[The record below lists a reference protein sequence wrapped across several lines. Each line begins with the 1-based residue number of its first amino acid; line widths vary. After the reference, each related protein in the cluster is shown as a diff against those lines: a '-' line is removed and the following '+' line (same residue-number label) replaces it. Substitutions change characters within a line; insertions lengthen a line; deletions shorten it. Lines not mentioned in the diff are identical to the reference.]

1 MNARPDHPVGLAAP
15 GRTRAASER
24 CGTHCLRGL
33 LVLASLLVL
42 QPALA
47 QDDPHVFR
55 GARLLPI
62 AGPPI
67 DDGVLVVQGG
77 RILELGGP
85 DTRAPRRA
93 VEHDVT
99 GKVLMPGLVD
109 THSHVGAV
117 SGGDRSSPLHPDVRN
132 LDSIDVASDSIWRA
146 RAGGITTINIMSG
159 SGHLMSGQT
168 AYVKLRDGARTIEDW
183 LYCDDPLTG
192 ICGGLKMANGTNS
205 IGSPPFPGTRSR
217 SAALV
222 RSLYHDAAAYR
233 EKMAE
238 AETAEEG
245 DDDAGAEPTKRDLG
259 MEALV
264 EVLDGRRI
272 VQHHTHRHNDI
283 ATVLRL
289 REEFGFRVVVQHG
302 TESWKVAEELAAAG
316 VPVSIT
322 WIDAPGGK
330 EETIGWNMEMGAIL
344 ERAGVDVSFNTD
356 DSVTDS
362 RLLLRSAAIAV
373 RYGMS
378 REKAL
383 EGLTLA
389 PARMLGLEHR
399 IGSLEAGKDADF
411 VILSGDPLSAWTKV
425 EQTWVEGAMIFDR
438 ADPDHRRYAVGG
450 YEVYRT
456 TAEEDHMIRQLLEGE
471 TR

>member
-1 MNARPDHPVGLAAP
+1 M
-15 GRTRAASER
+15 RTRPRLSTVALS
-24 CGTHCLRGL
+24 
-33 LVLASLLVL
+33 LALAL
-42 QPALA
+42 PALPAAA
-47 QDDPHVFR
+47 QDDTHVFR

-62 AGPPI
+62 TGEPI

-77 RILELGGP
+77 RITEVGGP
-85 DTRAPRRA
+85 DTRTPRGA
-93 VEHDVT
+93 VEHDVS

-109 THSHVGAV
+109 THSHIGSV
-117 SGGDRSSPLHPDVRN
+117 SGGDRSAPLHPDVRN

-146 RAGGITTINIMSG
+146 RSGGITTLNIMSG

-192 ICGGLKMANGTNS
+192 ICGGMKMANGTNS
-205 IGSPPFPGTRSR
+205 IGSPPFPGTRAK

-222 RSLYHDAAAYR
+222 RNLYHQAVQYRDKMAAA
-233 EKMAE
+233 ES
-238 AETAEEG
+238 EE
-245 DDDAGAEPTKRDLG
+245 DDEGGGEPAKRDLR

-289 REEFGFRVVVQHG
+289 KEEFGFRVVVQHG

-330 EETIGWNMEMGAIL
+330 EETIDWNMEMGAIL

-356 DSVTDS
+356 DFVTDS
-362 RLLLRSAAIAV
+362 RLLFRAAAIAV

-378 REKAL
+378 REKAI

-389 PARMLGLEHR
+389 PARALGLEDR

-411 VILSGDPLSAWTKV
+411 LILSGDPLSTYTKV
-425 EQTWVEGAMIFDR
+425 EQTWVEGTMIYDR
-438 ADPDHRRYAVGG
+438 ANPDHRKYAVGG
-450 YEVYRT
+450 YKVYNT
-456 TAEEDHMIRQLLEGE
+456 TAHEDHMIRQLLEGE

>member
-1 MNARPDHPVGLAAP
+1 MRKRLSSFPFAVALPALLAALP
-15 GRTRAASER
+15 AA
-24 CGTHCLRGL
+24 
-33 LVLASLLVL
+33 
-42 QPALA
+42 A

-55 GARLLPI
+55 GARVLPI

-77 RILELGGP
+77 RIVDVGGP
-85 DTRAPRRA
+85 GTSTPRGA
-93 VEHDVT
+93 VEHDVA

-109 THSHVGAV
+109 THSHIGSV
-117 SGGDRSSPLHPDVRN
+117 SGGDRSAPIHPDVRN
-132 LDSIDVASDSIWRA
+132 LDSIDVRSDSIWRA
-146 RAGGITTINIMSG
+146 RSGGITTVNVMSG

-183 LYCDDPLTG
+183 LYCDDPLNG
-192 ICGGLKMANGTNS
+192 ICGGMKMANGTNS
-205 IGSPPFPGTRSR
+205 IGSPPFPGTRSK
-217 SAALV
+217 SAALI
-222 RSLYHDAAAYR
+222 RNLYHEAVEYR

-238 AETAEEG
+238 AGESEEG
-245 DDDAGAEPTKRDLG
+245 ADEGGDAPAKRDLR

-272 VQHHTHRHNDI
+272 VQYHTHRHNDI

-289 REEFGFRVVVQHG
+289 KEEFGFRVVVQHG

-316 VPVSIT
+316 VPVSLT

-330 EETIGWNMEMGAIL
+330 EETLDWNMETGAIL

-362 RLLLRSAAIAV
+362 RLLMRGAAIAV

-378 REKAL
+378 REKAI
-383 EGLTLA
+383 EGLTIA
-389 PARMLGLEHR
+389 PARALGLEDR
-399 IGSLEAGKDADF
+399 VGSLEAGKDADF
-411 VILSGDPLSAWTKV
+411 VILSGDPLSAYTKV
-425 EQTWVEGAMIFDR
+425 EQTWVEGTMIYDR
-438 ADPDHRRYAVGG
+438 ANPDHRRYAVGG
-450 YEVYRT
+450 YKVYRT
-456 TAEEDHMIRQLLEGE
+456 TAHEDHEIRQLLEGE

>member
-1 MNARPDHPVGLAAP
+1 MRKRPASFLLAVAPAALLAAMP
-15 GRTRAASER
+15 AA
-24 CGTHCLRGL
+24 
-33 LVLASLLVL
+33 
-42 QPALA
+42 A

-62 AGPPI
+62 AGEPI

-77 RILELGGP
+77 RITEVGGP
-85 DTRAPRRA
+85 DTRTPRGA
-93 VEHDVT
+93 VEHDVS

-109 THSHVGAV
+109 THSHIGSV

-132 LDSIDVASDSIWRA
+132 LDSIDIASDSIWRA
-146 RAGGITTINIMSG
+146 RSGGITTVNMMSG

-168 AYVKLRDGARTIEDW
+168 VYVKLRDGARTIEDW
-183 LYCDDPLTG
+183 LFCDDPLTG

-205 IGSPPFPGTRSR
+205 IGQPPFPGTRAK

-222 RSLYHDAAAYR
+222 RNLYHEAVEYR
-233 EKMAE
+233 EKMAAAE
-238 AETAEEG
+238 AEG
-245 DDDAGAEPTKRDLG
+245 DDEGGDGPAKRDLR

-289 REEFGFRVVVQHG
+289 KEEFGFRVVAQHG
-302 TESWKVAEELAAAG
+302 TEAWKVAEELAAAD

-322 WIDAPGGK
+322 WIDTPGGK
-330 EETIGWNMEMGAIL
+330 EETMGWNMEMGAIL
-344 ERAGVDVSFNTD
+344 EQAGVDVSFNTD

-362 RLLLRSAAIAV
+362 RLLARGAAIAV

-378 REKAL
+378 REKAI

-389 PARMLGLEHR
+389 PARALGLEDR
-399 IGSLEAGKDADF
+399 VGSLEVGKDADF
-411 VILSGDPLSAWTKV
+411 VILSGDPLSVYTKV
-425 EQTWVEGAMIFDR
+425 EQTWVEGTMIYDR
-438 ADPDHRRYAVGG
+438 ANPDHRKYAVGG
-450 YEVYRT
+450 YKVYNM
-456 TAEEDHMIRQLLEGE
+456 TAHEDEMMRQLLERE
-471 TR
+471 SH

>member
-1 MNARPDHPVGLAAP
+1 MRKRTRPFTLALALAAFC
-15 GRTRAASER
+15 AAPP
-24 CGTHCLRGL
+24 T
-33 LVLASLLVL
+33 A
-42 QPALA
+42 A
-47 QDDPHVFR
+47 QDEPHVFR
-55 GARLLPI
+55 GATVLPI

-67 DDGVLVVQGG
+67 ESGVLVVQGG
-77 RILELGGP
+77 KVVEVGGP
-85 DTRAPRRA
+85 DTRSPRGA
-93 VEHDVT
+93 VEHDLS

-109 THSHVGAV
+109 THSHVGSV
-117 SGGDRSSPLHPDVRN
+117 SGGDRSSPLHPEVRN
-132 LDSIDVASDSIWRA
+132 LDSIDVAADSVWRA
-146 RAGGITTINIMSG
+146 RTGGITTLNM
-159 SGHLMSGQT
+159 MSGQT

-192 ICGGLKMANGTNS
+192 ICGGMKMANGTNS
-205 IGSPPFPGTRSR
+205 IGSPPFPGTRSK

-222 RSLYHDAAAYR
+222 RNLYHEAIAYV
-233 EKMAE
+233 EEMAE
-238 AETAEEG
+238 AEAENG
-245 DDDAGAEPTKRDLG
+245 DDEDDDGNGAAAKRDLR
-259 MEALV
+259 MEALA
-264 EVLDGRRI
+264 EVLAGDRI

-289 REEFGFRVVVQHG
+289 KEEFGFRVVVQHG

-322 WIDAPGGK
+322 WIDSPGGK
-330 EETIGWNMEMGAIL
+330 EEVIDWNMEMGAIL
-344 ERAGVDVSFNTD
+344 EQAGVDVAFNTD

-362 RLLLRSAAIAV
+362 RLLFRAAAIAV

-389 PARMLGLEHR
+389 PARMLGLEDR

-411 VILSGDPLSAWTKV
+411 VVLSGDPLSVYSKV
-425 EQTWVEGAMIFDR
+425 EQTWVEGTMIYDR
-438 ADPDHRRYAVGG
+438 SNPDHRKYAVGG
-450 YEVYRT
+450 YKVYRT
-456 TAEEDHMIRQLLEGE
+456 TAEEEHMTQQLLAGETGE

>member
-1 MNARPDHPVGLAAP
+1 M
-15 GRTRAASER
+15 RTRPSLFTVALS
-24 CGTHCLRGL
+24 
-33 LVLASLLVL
+33 LALAL
-42 QPALA
+42 PALPAAA

-62 AGPPI
+62 TGEPI

-77 RILELGGP
+77 RITEVGGS
-85 DTRAPRRA
+85 DTRTPRGA
-93 VEHDVT
+93 VEHDVS

-109 THSHVGAV
+109 THSHIGSV
-117 SGGDRSSPLHPDVRN
+117 SGGDRSAPLHPDVRN

-146 RAGGITTINIMSG
+146 RSGGITTVNIMSG

-183 LYCDDPLTG
+183 LFCDDPLTG

-205 IGSPPFPGTRSR
+205 IGQPPFPGTRAK

-222 RSLYHDAAAYR
+222 RNLYHEAVEYR
-233 EKMAE
+233 EKMAAAE
-238 AETAEEG
+238 AEE
-245 DDDAGAEPTKRDLG
+245 DDEDGGAPAKRDLR

-289 REEFGFRVVVQHG
+289 QEEFGFRVVVQHG

-330 EETIGWNMEMGAIL
+330 EETIDWNMEMGAIL

-362 RLLLRSAAIAV
+362 RLLFRAAAIAV

-378 REKAL
+378 REKAI

-389 PARMLGLEHR
+389 PARALGLEDR

-411 VILSGDPLSAWTKV
+411 VILSGDPLSAYTKV
-425 EQTWVEGAMIFDR
+425 EQTWVEGTMIYDR
-438 ADPDHRRYAVGG
+438 ANPDHRKYAVGG
-450 YEVYRT
+450 YKVYTT
-456 TAEEDHMIRQLLEGE
+456 TAHEDEMMRQLLERE
-471 TR
+471 SH

>member
-1 MNARPDHPVGLAAP
+1 MRKHPATSLLAVALPALLAALP
-15 GRTRAASER
+15 VMG
-24 CGTHCLRGL
+24 
-33 LVLASLLVL
+33 
-42 QPALA
+42 

-67 DDGVLVVQGG
+67 DGGVLVVQGG
-77 RILELGGP
+77 TIVEVGGP
-85 DTRAPRRA
+85 DTRSPRGA

-109 THSHVGAV
+109 AHSHVGSV
-117 SGGDRSSPLHPDVRN
+117 SGGDRSGPLHPEVRN
-132 LDSIDVASDSIWRA
+132 LDSIDVRSDSVWRA
-146 RAGGITTINIMSG
+146 RSGGITTVNIMSG

-183 LYCDDPLTG
+183 LYCDDARTG
-192 ICGGLKMANGTNS
+192 ICGGMKMANGTNS
-205 IGSPPFPGTRSR
+205 IGSPPFPGTRAK

-222 RSLYHDAAAYR
+222 RNLYHEAVEYR

-238 AETAEEG
+238 AEESEDG
-245 DDDAGAEPTKRDLG
+245 DDEGGAPAKRDLR

-289 REEFGFRVVVQHG
+289 KEEFGFRVVVQHG

-316 VPVSIT
+316 VPVSLT

-330 EETIGWNMEMGAIL
+330 EETLDWNMEIGAIL

-362 RLLLRSAAIAV
+362 RLLMRGAAIAV

-378 REKAL
+378 RDKAI

-389 PARMLGLEHR
+389 PARALGLEDR

-411 VILSGDPLSAWTKV
+411 VILSGDPLSAYTKV
-425 EQTWVEGAMIFDR
+425 EQTWVEGTMIYDR
-438 ADPDHRRYAVGG
+438 ANPDHRKYAVGG
-450 YEVYRT
+450 YKVYNM
-456 TAEEDHMIRQLLEGE
+456 TAHEDHMIQHLLEGE

>member
-1 MNARPDHPVGLAAP
+1 MRRHPATFLFGVALSALGAAI
-15 GRTRAASER
+15 
-24 CGTHCLRGL
+24 
-33 LVLASLLVL
+33 
-42 QPALA
+42 PATA
-47 QDDPHVFR
+47 QEDPHVLR

-67 DDGVLVVQGG
+67 DGGVLVVQGG
-77 RILELGGP
+77 KIVDVGGP
-85 DTRAPRRA
+85 DTRTPRGA
-93 VEHDVT
+93 VEHDVS

-109 THSHVGAV
+109 THSHVGSV
-117 SGGDRSSPLHPDVRN
+117 SGGDRSAPLHPDVRN
-132 LDSIDVASDSIWRA
+132 LDSIDVAADSIWRA
-146 RAGGITTINIMSG
+146 RSGGITTLNIMSG

-183 LYCDDPLTG
+183 LYCDDPING
-192 ICGGLKMANGTNS
+192 ICGGMKMANGTNS
-205 IGSPPFPGTRSR
+205 IGSPPFPGTRSK

-222 RSLYHDAAAYR
+222 RNLYHEAVEYR

-238 AETAEEG
+238 AEASEEEDEEG
-245 DDDAGAEPTKRDLG
+245 SEPARRDLR
-259 MEALV
+259 MEALAQ
-264 EVLDGRRI
+264 VLAGDRI

-289 REEFGFRVVVQHG
+289 KEEFGFRVVVQHG

-322 WIDAPGGK
+322 WIDSPGGK
-330 EETIGWNMEMGAIL
+330 EEVIDWNMEMGALL
-344 ERAGVDVSFNTD
+344 EQAGVDVAFNTD

-362 RLLLRSAAIAV
+362 RLLFRAAAIAV

-378 REKAL
+378 REKAI

-389 PARMLGLEHR
+389 PARMLGLEDR
-399 IGSLEAGKDADF
+399 IGSLEIGKDADF
-411 VILSGDPLSAWTKV
+411 IVLSGDPLSVYSKV
-425 EQTWVEGAMIFDR
+425 EQTWVEGTMIYDR
-438 ADPDHRRYAVGG
+438 SNPDHRKYAVGG
-450 YEVYRT
+450 YKVYRT
-456 TAEEDHMIRQLLEGE
+456 TAEEEEMTRQLLGGE

>member
-1 MNARPDHPVGLAAP
+1 MSKHPASFLFAAALPALLAALP
-15 GRTRAASER
+15 AA
-24 CGTHCLRGL
+24 
-33 LVLASLLVL
+33 
-42 QPALA
+42 A

-55 GARLLPI
+55 GALLLPI

-77 RILELGGP
+77 RIVEVGGP
-85 DTRAPRRA
+85 DASTPRGA
-93 VEHDVT
+93 VEHDVA

-109 THSHVGAV
+109 THSHVGSV
-117 SGGDRSSPLHPDVRN
+117 SGGDRSAPIHPDVRN
-132 LDSIDVASDSIWRA
+132 LDSIDVRSDSIWRA
-146 RAGGITTINIMSG
+146 RSGGITTVNIMSG

-183 LYCDDPLTG
+183 LYCDDPLNG
-192 ICGGLKMANGTNS
+192 ICGGMKMANGTNS
-205 IGSPPFPGTRSR
+205 IGQPPFPGTRSK
-217 SAALV
+217 SAALI
-222 RSLYHDAAAYR
+222 RNLYHEAVEYR
-233 EKMAE
+233 EKMAAAE
-238 AETAEEG
+238 ADEDGEDG
-245 DDDAGAEPTKRDLG
+245 GAPAKRDLR
-259 MEALV
+259 MEALA

-289 REEFGFRVVVQHG
+289 KEEFGFRVVVQHG

-330 EETIGWNMEMGAIL
+330 EETMDWNMEIGAIL

-362 RLLLRSAAIAV
+362 RLLMRGAAMAV

-378 REKAL
+378 REKAI

-389 PARMLGLEHR
+389 PARALGLEDR

-411 VILSGDPLSAWTKV
+411 VILSGDPLSAYTKV
-425 EQTWVEGAMIFDR
+425 EQTWVEGTMIYDR
-438 ADPDHRRYAVGG
+438 ANPDHRKYAVGG
-450 YEVYRT
+450 YKVYDT
-456 TAEEDHMIRQLLEGE
+456 TAHEDHEIGQLFEGE

>member
-1 MNARPDHPVGLAAP
+1 MRKRTRPFTLALALAALYVAP
-15 GRTRAASER
+15 PAA
-24 CGTHCLRGL
+24 
-33 LVLASLLVL
+33 
-42 QPALA
+42 A
-47 QDDPHVFR
+47 QDEPHVFR
-55 GARLLPI
+55 GATVLPI

-67 DDGVLVVQGG
+67 ESGVLVVQGG
-77 RILELGGP
+77 KVVEVGGP
-85 DTRAPRRA
+85 DTRAPRGA
-93 VEHDVT
+93 VEHDLS

-109 THSHVGAV
+109 THSHVGSV
-117 SGGDRSSPLHPDVRN
+117 SGGDRSSPLHPEVRN
-132 LDSIDVASDSIWRA
+132 LDSIDVAADSVWRA
-146 RAGGITTINIMSG
+146 RAGGITTLNMMSG

-192 ICGGLKMANGTNS
+192 ICGGMKMANGTNS
-205 IGSPPFPGTRSR
+205 IGSPPFPGTRSK

-222 RSLYHDAAAYR
+222 RNLYHEAIAYV

-238 AETAEEG
+238 AEAEDGDG
-245 DDDAGAEPTKRDLG
+245 DDEDEDGNAPAKRDLR
-259 MEALV
+259 MEALA
-264 EVLDGRRI
+264 EVLAGDRI

-289 REEFGFRVVVQHG
+289 KDEFGFRVVVQHG

-322 WIDAPGGK
+322 WIDSPGGK
-330 EETIGWNMEMGAIL
+330 EETIDWNMEMGAIL
-344 ERAGVDVSFNTD
+344 ERAGVDVAFNTD

-362 RLLLRSAAIAV
+362 RLLFRAAAIAV

-383 EGLTLA
+383 EALTLA
-389 PARMLGLEHR
+389 PARMLGLEDR

-411 VILSGDPLSAWTKV
+411 VVLSGDPLSVYAKV
-425 EQTWVEGAMIFDR
+425 EQTWVEGTMIYDR
-438 ADPDHRRYAVGG
+438 SNPDHRKYAVGG
-450 YEVYRT
+450 YKVYRT
-456 TAEEDHMIRQLLEGE
+456 TAEEEEMTQQLLSGE

>member
-1 MNARPDHPVGLAAP
+1 MSK
-15 GRTRAASER
+15 RTRPF
-24 CGTHCLRGL
+24 TLI
-33 LVLASLLVL
+33 
-42 QPALA
+42 PALA
-47 QDDPHVFR
+47 ALCVAAPMAAQEEPHVFR
-55 GARLLPI
+55 GAQVLPI

-67 DDGVLVVQGG
+67 ESGVLVVENGK
-77 RILELGGP
+77 IVDVGGP
-85 DTRAPRRA
+85 DTRAPRGA
-93 VEHDVT
+93 VEHDLS

-109 THSHVGAV
+109 THSHVGSV
-117 SGGDRSSPLHPDVRN
+117 SGGDRSSPLHPEVRN
-132 LDSIDVASDSIWRA
+132 LDSIDVAADSVWRA
-146 RAGGITTINIMSG
+146 RAGGITTLNLMSG

-192 ICGGLKMANGTNS
+192 ICGGMKMANGTNS
-205 IGSPPFPGTRSR
+205 IGSPPFPGTRSK

-222 RSLYHDAAAYR
+222 RNLYHEAGAYV
-233 EKMAE
+233 EKMADDGD
-238 AETAEEG
+238 AEDG
-245 DDDAGAEPTKRDLG
+245 DNDNDDDDGAAAERDLR
-259 MEALV
+259 MEALAQ
-264 EVLDGRRI
+264 VLAGDRI

-289 REEFGFRVVVQHG
+289 KEEFGFRVVVQHG

-322 WIDAPGGK
+322 WIDSPGGK
-330 EETIGWNMEMGAIL
+330 EEVIDWNMEMGALL
-344 ERAGVDVSFNTD
+344 EQAGVDVAFNTD

-362 RLLLRSAAIAV
+362 RLLFRAAAIAV

-378 REKAL
+378 REKAI

-389 PARMLGLEHR
+389 PARMLGLEDR

-411 VILSGDPLSAWTKV
+411 VVLSGDPLSVYSKV
-425 EQTWVEGAMIFDR
+425 EQTWVEGTMIYDR
-438 ADPDHRRYAVGG
+438 SNPDHRRYAVGG
-450 YEVYRT
+450 YKVYRT
-456 TAEEDHMIRQLLEGE
+456 TAEEEEMTRQLLAGEAGE

>member
-1 MNARPDHPVGLAAP
+1 M
-15 GRTRAASER
+15 TRR
-24 CGTHCLRGL
+24 
-33 LVLASLLVL
+33 LASLLAAVGL
-42 QPALA
+42 PALLA
-47 QDDPHVFR
+47 ALPAAARDDPQVFR

-62 AGPPI
+62 SGPPI
-67 DDGVLVVQGG
+67 DDGVLVVQDG
-77 RILELGGP
+77 RIAAVGGP
-85 DTRAPRRA
+85 DTRTPRGA
-93 VEHDVT
+93 VEHDLD

-109 THSHVGAV
+109 THSHVGSV
-117 SGGDRSSPLHPDVRN
+117 SGGDRSAPLHPDVRN
-132 LDSIDVASDSIWRA
+132 LDSIDVAADSIWRA
-146 RAGGITTINIMSG
+146 RSGGITTVNIMSG

-192 ICGGLKMANGTNS
+192 ICGGMKMANGTNS
-205 IGSPPFPGTRSR
+205 IGSPPFPGTRAK

-222 RSLYHDAAAYR
+222 RGLYHEAVEYR
-233 EKMAE
+233 EKRAAAE
-238 AETAEEG
+238 AEEDAEVNG
-245 DDDAGAEPTKRDLG
+245 DPAKRDLR

-289 REEFGFRVVVQHG
+289 KEEFGFRVVIQHG
-302 TESWKVAEELAAAG
+302 TESWKVAEELAAAE

-330 EETIGWNMEMGAIL
+330 EETIDWNMEMGAIL

-356 DSVTDS
+356 DWVTDS
-362 RLLLRSAAIAV
+362 RLLFRAAAIAV

-378 REKAL
+378 RDKAI

-389 PARMLGLEHR
+389 PARALGLEDR

-411 VILSGDPLSAWTKV
+411 VILSGDPLSAYTKV
-425 EQTWVEGAMIFDR
+425 EQTWVEGRMIYDR
-438 ADPDHRRYAVGG
+438 TDPDHRKYAVGG
-450 YEVYRT
+450 YKVYRA
-456 TAEEDHMIRQLLEGE
+456 TAHEDHIIRQSLEGE
-471 TR
+471 RR

>member
-1 MNARPDHPVGLAAP
+1 MKMRKRPRPFTLGLVTALIA
-15 GRTRAASER
+15 
-24 CGTHCLRGL
+24 L
-33 LVLASLLVL
+33 
-42 QPALA
+42 PATA

-67 DDGVLVVQGG
+67 ESGVLVVQGG
-77 RILELGGP
+77 RITEIGGP
-85 DTRAPRRA
+85 RTRPPRGA

-109 THSHVGAV
+109 THSHVGSV
-117 SGGDRSSPLHPDVRN
+117 SGGDRSAPLHPDVRN
-132 LDSIDVASDSIWRA
+132 LDSIDIAADSVWRA
-146 RAGGITTINIMSG
+146 RSGGITTLNIMSG

-183 LYCDDPLTG
+183 LYCDDPIHG
-192 ICGGLKMANGTNS
+192 ICGGMKMANGTNS
-205 IGSPPFPGTRSR
+205 IGSPPFPGTRAK

-222 RSLYHDAAAYR
+222 RNLYHEALEYR
-233 EKMAE
+233 EKMAAAEDDEDDEDNQDGGE
-238 AETAEEG
+238 AA
-245 DDDAGAEPTKRDLG
+245 KRDLR

-330 EETIGWNMEMGAIL
+330 EETIDWNMETGAIL
-344 ERAGVDVSFNTD
+344 ERAGVDVAFNTD

-362 RLLLRSAAIAV
+362 RLLFRAAAIAV

-378 REKAL
+378 REKAI

-389 PARMLGLEHR
+389 PARMLGLEDR

-411 VILSGDPLSAWTKV
+411 VVLSGDPLSTYTKV
-425 EQTWVEGAMIFDR
+425 EQTWVEGTMIYDR
-438 ADPDHRRYAVGG
+438 ANPDHRRYAVGG
-450 YEVYRT
+450 YKVYRT
-456 TAEEDHMIRQLLEGE
+456 TADEDHAIRQLLEGE

>member
-1 MNARPDHPVGLAAP
+1 MRKRPASFLLAVAPAALLAAIP
-15 GRTRAASER
+15 AA
-24 CGTHCLRGL
+24 
-33 LVLASLLVL
+33 
-42 QPALA
+42 A

-62 AGPPI
+62 SGEPI
-67 DDGVLVVQGG
+67 DDGVLIVQGG
-77 RILELGGP
+77 RITEVGGA
-85 DTRAPRRA
+85 DTRTPRGA
-93 VEHDVT
+93 VEHDVS

-109 THSHVGAV
+109 THSHIGSV

-132 LDSIDVASDSIWRA
+132 LDSIDIASDSIWRA
-146 RAGGITTINIMSG
+146 RAGGITTVNMMSG

-168 AYVKLRDGARTIEDW
+168 VYVKLRDGARTIEDW
-183 LYCDDPLTG
+183 LFCDDPLTG

-205 IGSPPFPGTRSR
+205 IGQPPFPGTRAK

-222 RSLYHDAAAYR
+222 RNLYHEAVEYRDRMAAA
-233 EKMAE
+233 E
-238 AETAEEG
+238 ADE
-245 DDDAGAEPTKRDLG
+245 DDENGGEPARRDLR

-289 REEFGFRVVVQHG
+289 KEEFGFRVVAQHG
-302 TESWKVAEELAAAG
+302 TESWKVAEELAAAD

-322 WIDAPGGK
+322 WIDTPGGK
-330 EETIGWNMEMGAIL
+330 EETMGWNMEMGAIL
-344 ERAGVDVSFNTD
+344 EQAGVDVSFNTD

-362 RLLLRSAAIAV
+362 RLLARGAAIAV

-378 REKAL
+378 REKAI

-389 PARMLGLEHR
+389 PARALGLEDR
-399 IGSLEAGKDADF
+399 VGSLEVGKDADF
-411 VILSGDPLSAWTKV
+411 VILSGDPLSVYTKV
-425 EQTWVEGAMIFDR
+425 EQTWVEGTMIYDR
-438 ADPDHRRYAVGG
+438 ANPDHRKYAVGG
-450 YEVYRT
+450 YKVYTT
-456 TAEEDHMIRQLLEGE
+456 TAHEDEMMRQLLERE
-471 TR
+471 SH

>member
-1 MNARPDHPVGLAAP
+1 MRKRSVPFLFALPALLAALP
-15 GRTRAASER
+15 AA
-24 CGTHCLRGL
+24 
-33 LVLASLLVL
+33 
-42 QPALA
+42 A
-47 QDDPHVFR
+47 QDEPHVFR

-62 AGPPI
+62 AAEPI
-67 DDGVLVVQGG
+67 DDGVLIVQDG
-77 RILELGGP
+77 RITEVGGP
-85 DTRAPRRA
+85 DTRTPRGA
-93 VEHDVT
+93 VEHDVS

-109 THSHVGAV
+109 THSHIGSV

-132 LDSIDVASDSIWRA
+132 LDSIDIASDSIWRA
-146 RAGGITTINIMSG
+146 RAGGITTVNMMSG

-168 AYVKLRDGARTIEDW
+168 VYVKLRDGARTIEDW
-183 LYCDDPLTG
+183 LFCDDPLTG

-205 IGSPPFPGTRSR
+205 IGQPPFPGTRAK

-222 RSLYHDAAAYR
+222 RNLYHEAVEYRDRMAAA
-233 EKMAE
+233 E
-238 AETAEEG
+238 ADEDEENG
-245 DDDAGAEPTKRDLG
+245 GEPARRDLR

-289 REEFGFRVVVQHG
+289 KEEFGFRVVAQHG
-302 TESWKVAEELAAAG
+302 TESWKVAEELAAAD

-322 WIDAPGGK
+322 WIDTPGGK
-330 EETIGWNMEMGAIL
+330 EETMGWNMEMGAIL

-362 RLLLRSAAIAV
+362 RLLARGAAIAV

-378 REKAL
+378 REKAI

-389 PARMLGLEHR
+389 PARALGLEDR
-399 IGSLEAGKDADF
+399 VGSLEVGKDADF
-411 VILSGDPLSAWTKV
+411 VILSGDPLSVYTKV
-425 EQTWVEGAMIFDR
+425 EQTWVEGTMIYDR
-438 ADPDHRRYAVGG
+438 ANPDHRKYAVGG
-450 YEVYRT
+450 YKVYTT
-456 TAEEDHMIRQLLEGE
+456 TAHEDEMMRQLLERE
-471 TR
+471 SH

>member
-1 MNARPDHPVGLAAP
+1 MRKRPAYFLFAFALPALLAAIP
-15 GRTRAASER
+15 AA
-24 CGTHCLRGL
+24 
-33 LVLASLLVL
+33 
-42 QPALA
+42 A

-62 AGPPI
+62 AAEPI
-67 DDGVLVVQGG
+67 DDGVLIVQDG
-77 RILELGGP
+77 RITEVGGP
-85 DTRAPRRA
+85 DTRTPRGA
-93 VEHDVT
+93 VEHDVS

-109 THSHVGAV
+109 THSHVGSV

-146 RAGGITTINIMSG
+146 RSGGITTLNIMSG

-205 IGSPPFPGTRSR
+205 IGSPPFPGTRAK

-222 RSLYHDAAAYR
+222 RNLYHEAMAYRDKMAAA
-233 EKMAE
+233 ESE
-238 AETAEEG
+238 EDEEG
-245 DDDAGAEPTKRDLG
+245 GGEPAKRDLR

-283 ATVLRL
+283 STVLRL
-289 REEFGFRVVVQHG
+289 KEEFGFRVVVQHG
-302 TESWKVAEELAAAG
+302 TESWKVAEELAAAD

-330 EETIGWNMEMGAIL
+330 EETIDWNMEMGAIL
-344 ERAGVDVSFNTD
+344 EQAGVDVSFNTD

-362 RLLLRSAAIAV
+362 RLLFRAAAIAV

-378 REKAL
+378 RDKAI

-389 PARMLGLEHR
+389 PARALGLEDR
-399 IGSLEAGKDADF
+399 VGSLEAGKDADF
-411 VILSGDPLSAWTKV
+411 VILSGDPLSTYTKV
-425 EQTWVEGAMIFDR
+425 EQTWVEGTMIYDR
-438 ADPDHRRYAVGG
+438 ANPDHRKYAVGG
-450 YEVYRT
+450 YKVYRT
-456 TAEEDHMIRQLLEGE
+456 TAHEDHMIRQLLEGE

>member
-1 MNARPDHPVGLAAP
+1 MRKRTRPFTLILALAALYVALP
-15 GRTRAASER
+15 AA
-24 CGTHCLRGL
+24 
-33 LVLASLLVL
+33 
-42 QPALA
+42 A
-47 QDDPHVFR
+47 QEEPHVFR
-55 GARLLPI
+55 GAQILPI

-67 DDGVLVVQGG
+67 ESGVLVVQGG
-77 RILELGGP
+77 KITDVGGP

-93 VEHDVT
+93 VEHDLS

-109 THSHVGAV
+109 THSHVGSV
-117 SGGDRSSPLHPDVRN
+117 SGGDRSSPLHPEVRN
-132 LDSIDVASDSIWRA
+132 LDSIDVAADSVWRA
-146 RAGGITTINIMSG
+146 RAGGITTLNMMSG

-192 ICGGLKMANGTNS
+192 ICGGMKMANGTNS
-205 IGSPPFPGTRSR
+205 IGQPPFPGTRSK

-222 RSLYHDAAAYR
+222 RNLYHEAVAYV

-238 AETAEEG
+238 TADG
-245 DDDAGAEPTKRDLG
+245 DDDDDGNGAPAKRDLR
-259 MEALV
+259 MEALAQ
-264 EVLDGRRI
+264 VLAGDRI

-289 REEFGFRVVVQHG
+289 KEEFGFRVVVQHG

-322 WIDAPGGK
+322 WIDSPGGK
-330 EETIGWNMEMGAIL
+330 EEVIDWNMEMGAIL
-344 ERAGVDVSFNTD
+344 ERAGVDVAFNTD

-362 RLLLRSAAIAV
+362 RLLFRAAAIAV

-383 EGLTLA
+383 EALTLA
-389 PARMLGLEHR
+389 PARMLGLEDR

-411 VILSGDPLSAWTKV
+411 VVLSGDPLSVYSKV
-425 EQTWVEGAMIFDR
+425 EQTWVEGTMIYDR
-438 ADPDHRRYAVGG
+438 SNPDHRKYAVGG
-450 YEVYRT
+450 YKVYRT
-456 TAEEDHMIRQLLEGE
+456 TAEEEHMIRQLLSGETGE

>member
-1 MNARPDHPVGLAAP
+1 MRKQPSSSLLAVALPALLAALP
-15 GRTRAASER
+15 VMG
-24 CGTHCLRGL
+24 
-33 LVLASLLVL
+33 
-42 QPALA
+42 

-67 DDGVLVVQGG
+67 DGGVLVVQGG
-77 RILELGGP
+77 TIVEVGGP
-85 DTRAPRRA
+85 DTRSPRGA

-109 THSHVGAV
+109 AHSHVGSV
-117 SGGDRSSPLHPDVRN
+117 SGGDRSGPLHPEVRN
-132 LDSIDVASDSIWRA
+132 LDSIDVRSDSVWRA
-146 RAGGITTINIMSG
+146 RSGGITTVNIMSG

-183 LYCDDPLTG
+183 LYCDDARTG
-192 ICGGLKMANGTNS
+192 ICGGMKMANGTNS
-205 IGSPPFPGTRSR
+205 IGSPPFPGTRAK

-222 RSLYHDAAAYR
+222 RNLYHEAVEYR

-238 AETAEEG
+238 AEESEDG
-245 DDDAGAEPTKRDLG
+245 DDEGGAPAKRDLR

-289 REEFGFRVVVQHG
+289 KEEFGFRVVVQHG

-316 VPVSIT
+316 VPVSLT

-330 EETIGWNMEMGAIL
+330 EETLDWNMEIGAIL

-362 RLLLRSAAIAV
+362 RLLMRGAAIAV

-378 REKAL
+378 RDKAI

-389 PARMLGLEHR
+389 PARALGLEDR

-411 VILSGDPLSAWTKV
+411 VILSGDPLSAYTKV
-425 EQTWVEGAMIFDR
+425 EQTWVEGTMIYDR
-438 ADPDHRRYAVGG
+438 ANPDHRKYAVGG
-450 YEVYRT
+450 YKVYNM
-456 TAEEDHMIRQLLEGE
+456 TAHEDHMIQHLLEGE

>member
-1 MNARPDHPVGLAAP
+1 MRKRPASFLLAVAPAALLAAMP
-15 GRTRAASER
+15 AA
-24 CGTHCLRGL
+24 
-33 LVLASLLVL
+33 
-42 QPALA
+42 A

-62 AGPPI
+62 SGEPI
-67 DDGVLVVQGG
+67 DDGVLIVQGG
-77 RILELGGP
+77 RITEVGGA
-85 DTRAPRRA
+85 DARTPRGA
-93 VEHDVT
+93 VEHDLS

-109 THSHVGAV
+109 THSHIGSV

-132 LDSIDVASDSIWRA
+132 LDSIDIASDSIWRA
-146 RAGGITTINIMSG
+146 RAGGITTVNMMSG

-168 AYVKLRDGARTIEDW
+168 VYVKLRDGARTIEDW
-183 LYCDDPLTG
+183 LFCDDPLTG

-205 IGSPPFPGTRSR
+205 IGQPPFPGTRAK

-222 RSLYHDAAAYR
+222 RNLYHEAVEYRDRMAAA
-233 EKMAE
+233 E
-238 AETAEEG
+238 ADE
-245 DDDAGAEPTKRDLG
+245 DDENGGEPARRDLR

-289 REEFGFRVVVQHG
+289 KEEFGFRVVAQHG
-302 TESWKVAEELAAAG
+302 TESWKVAEELAAAD

-322 WIDAPGGK
+322 WIDTPGGK
-330 EETIGWNMEMGAIL
+330 EETMGWNMEMGAIL
-344 ERAGVDVSFNTD
+344 EQAGVDVSFNTD

-362 RLLLRSAAIAV
+362 RLLARGAAIAV

-378 REKAL
+378 REKAI

-389 PARMLGLEHR
+389 PARALGLEDR
-399 IGSLEAGKDADF
+399 VGSLEVGKDADF
-411 VILSGDPLSAWTKV
+411 VILSGDPLSVYTKV
-425 EQTWVEGAMIFDR
+425 EQTWVEGTMIYDR
-438 ADPDHRRYAVGG
+438 ANPDHRKYAVGG
-450 YEVYRT
+450 YKVYTT
-456 TAEEDHMIRQLLEGE
+456 TAHEDEMMRQLLERE
-471 TR
+471 SH

>member
-1 MNARPDHPVGLAAP
+1 MRKRPASFIFALALPA
-15 GRTRAASER
+15 
-24 CGTHCLRGL
+24 L
-33 LVLASLLVL
+33 LVAL
-42 QPALA
+42 PAAA
-47 QDDPHVFR
+47 QGEPHVFR
-55 GARLLPI
+55 GATVLPI

-67 DDGVLVVQGG
+67 ESGVLVVQGG
-77 RILELGGP
+77 KVVEVGGP
-85 DTRAPRRA
+85 DTRAPRGA
-93 VEHDVT
+93 VEHDLS

-109 THSHVGAV
+109 THSHVGSV
-117 SGGDRSSPLHPDVRN
+117 SGGDRSSPLHPEVRN
-132 LDSIDVASDSIWRA
+132 LDSIDVAADSVWRA
-146 RAGGITTINIMSG
+146 RAGGITTLNMMSG

-192 ICGGLKMANGTNS
+192 ICGGMKMANGTNS
-205 IGSPPFPGTRSR
+205 IGSPPFPGTRSK

-222 RSLYHDAAAYR
+222 RNLYHEAIAYV

-238 AETAEEG
+238 AEAEDGDG
-245 DDDAGAEPTKRDLG
+245 DDEDEDGNAPAKRDLR
-259 MEALV
+259 MEALA
-264 EVLDGRRI
+264 EVLAGDRI

-289 REEFGFRVVVQHG
+289 KDEFGFRVVVQHG

-322 WIDAPGGK
+322 WIDSPGGK
-330 EETIGWNMEMGAIL
+330 EETIDWNMEMGAIL
-344 ERAGVDVSFNTD
+344 ERAGVDVAFNTD

-362 RLLLRSAAIAV
+362 RLLFRAAAIAV

-383 EGLTLA
+383 EALTLA
-389 PARMLGLEHR
+389 PARMLGLEDR

-411 VILSGDPLSAWTKV
+411 VVLSGDPLSVYAKV
-425 EQTWVEGAMIFDR
+425 EQTWVEGTMIYDR
-438 ADPDHRRYAVGG
+438 SNPDHRKYAVGG
-450 YEVYRT
+450 YKVYRT
-456 TAEEDHMIRQLLEGE
+456 TAEEEEMTQQLLSGE

>member
-1 MNARPDHPVGLAAP
+1 MTTPPGPFTVVLSLA
-15 GRTRAASER
+15 
-24 CGTHCLRGL
+24 
-33 LVLASLLVL
+33 LVL
-42 QPALA
+42 PALPAAA

-62 AGPPI
+62 AGSPI

-77 RILELGGP
+77 KITEVGGP
-85 DTRAPRRA
+85 DTRTPRGA
-93 VEHDVT
+93 VEHDVS

-109 THSHVGAV
+109 THSHVGSV

-132 LDSIDVASDSIWRA
+132 LDSIDVAADSIWRA
-146 RAGGITTINIMSG
+146 RSGGITTLNIMSG

-183 LYCDDPLTG
+183 LYCDHPLTG
-192 ICGGLKMANGTNS
+192 ICGGMKMANGTNS
-205 IGSPPFPGTRSR
+205 IGSPPFPGTRAK

-222 RSLYHDAAAYR
+222 RNLYHEAVEYR
-233 EKMAE
+233 EKMAAAE
-238 AETAEEG
+238 AEEDEEDG
-245 DDDAGAEPTKRDLG
+245 GEPAKRDLR

-289 REEFGFRVVVQHG
+289 KEEFGFRVVVQHG

-330 EETIGWNMEMGAIL
+330 EETIDWNMEMGAIL
-344 ERAGVDVSFNTD
+344 ESAGVDVSFNTD
-356 DSVTDS
+356 DFVTDS
-362 RLLLRSAAIAV
+362 RLLFRAAAIAV

-378 REKAL
+378 REKAI

-389 PARMLGLEHR
+389 PARALGLEDR

-411 VILSGDPLSAWTKV
+411 VILSGDPLSTYTKV
-425 EQTWVEGAMIFDR
+425 EQTWVEGTMIYDR
-438 ADPDHRRYAVGG
+438 ANPDHRKYAVGG
-450 YEVYRT
+450 YKVYNT
-456 TAEEDHMIRQLLEGE
+456 TAHEDHVIRQLLEAE

>member
-1 MNARPDHPVGLAAP
+1 M
-15 GRTRAASER
+15 RTRPSLFTVALS
-24 CGTHCLRGL
+24 
-33 LVLASLLVL
+33 LALAL
-42 QPALA
+42 PALPAAA

-62 AGPPI
+62 TGEPI

-77 RILELGGP
+77 RITEVGGS
-85 DTRAPRRA
+85 DTRTPRGA
-93 VEHDVT
+93 VEHDVS

-109 THSHVGAV
+109 THSHIGSV
-117 SGGDRSSPLHPDVRN
+117 SGGDRSAPLHPDVRN

-146 RAGGITTINIMSG
+146 RSGGITTVNIMSG

-205 IGSPPFPGTRSR
+205 IGSPPFPGTRAK

-222 RSLYHDAAAYR
+222 RNLYHEAVEYRDRLAA
-233 EKMAE
+233 AE
-238 AETAEEG
+238 AE
-245 DDDAGAEPTKRDLG
+245 DDDENGGTPAKRDLR

-264 EVLDGRRI
+264 EVLDGKRI

-289 REEFGFRVVVQHG
+289 QEEFGFRVVVQHG
-302 TESWKVAEELAAAG
+302 TESWKVAEELAAGG

-330 EETIGWNMEMGAIL
+330 EETIDWNMEMGAIL

-362 RLLLRSAAIAV
+362 RLLFRAAAIAV

-378 REKAL
+378 REKAI

-389 PARMLGLEHR
+389 PARALGLEDR

-411 VILSGDPLSAWTKV
+411 VILSGDPLSAYTKV
-425 EQTWVEGAMIFDR
+425 EQTWVEGTMIYDR
-438 ADPDHRRYAVGG
+438 ANPDHRKYAVGG
-450 YEVYRT
+450 YKVYTT
-456 TAEEDHMIRQLLEGE
+456 TAHEDEMMRQLLERE
-471 TR
+471 SH

>member
-1 MNARPDHPVGLAAP
+1 M
-15 GRTRAASER
+15 RTRPRPFTVALSLA
-24 CGTHCLRGL
+24 
-33 LVLASLLVL
+33 LVL
-42 QPALA
+42 PALPAAA

-62 AGPPI
+62 AGEPI

-77 RILELGGP
+77 RIVEVGGP
-85 DTRAPRRA
+85 GTRAPRGA
-93 VEHDVT
+93 VEHDVG

-109 THSHVGAV
+109 THSHIGSV
-117 SGGDRSSPLHPDVRN
+117 SGGDRSAPLHPDVRN

-146 RAGGITTINIMSG
+146 RSGGITTVNIMSG

-183 LYCDDPLTG
+183 LYCGDPLNG

-205 IGSPPFPGTRSR
+205 IGAPPFPGTRAK

-222 RSLYHDAAAYR
+222 RNLYNEAVAYRDKMAAA
-233 EKMAE
+233 E
-238 AETAEEG
+238 ADE
-245 DDDAGAEPTKRDLG
+245 DDENGGEPAKRDLR
-259 MEALV
+259 MDALV

-289 REEFGFRVVVQHG
+289 QEEFGFRVVVQHG

-330 EETIGWNMEMGAIL
+330 EETIDWNMEMGAIL

-362 RLLLRSAAIAV
+362 RLLFRAAAIAV

-378 REKAL
+378 REKAI

-389 PARMLGLEHR
+389 PARALGLEDR

-411 VILSGDPLSAWTKV
+411 VILSGDPLSVYTKV
-425 EQTWVEGAMIFDR
+425 EQTWVEGTMIYDR
-438 ADPDHRRYAVGG
+438 ANPDHRKYAVGG
-450 YEVYRT
+450 YKVYNT
-456 TAEEDHMIRQLLEGE
+456 TTHEDHMIRQLLEGE

>member
-1 MNARPDHPVGLAAP
+1 MSRHPASFLFAAALPALLAALP
-15 GRTRAASER
+15 AA
-24 CGTHCLRGL
+24 
-33 LVLASLLVL
+33 
-42 QPALA
+42 A

-77 RILELGGP
+77 RIVEVGGP
-85 DTRAPRRA
+85 GTSTPRGA
-93 VEHDVT
+93 VEHDVA

-109 THSHVGAV
+109 THSHVGSV
-117 SGGDRSSPLHPDVRN
+117 SGGDRSAPIHPDVRN
-132 LDSIDVASDSIWRA
+132 LDSIDVRSDSIWRA
-146 RAGGITTINIMSG
+146 RSGGITTVNIMSG

-183 LYCDDPLTG
+183 LYCDDPLNG
-192 ICGGLKMANGTNS
+192 ICGGMKMANGTNS
-205 IGSPPFPGTRSR
+205 IGSPPFPGTRSK

-222 RSLYHDAAAYR
+222 RNLYHEAVEYR
-233 EKMAE
+233 EKMAAAEADGADEANEDSE
-238 AETAEEG
+238 AEGG
-245 DDDAGAEPTKRDLG
+245 DGNGGEPAKRDLR
-259 MEALV
+259 MEALA

-289 REEFGFRVVVQHG
+289 KEEFGFRVVVQHG

-330 EETIGWNMEMGAIL
+330 EETIDWNMEMGAIL
-344 ERAGVDVSFNTD
+344 EDAGVDVSFNTD

-362 RLLLRSAAIAV
+362 RLLFRAAAMAV

-378 REKAL
+378 REKAI

-389 PARMLGLEHR
+389 PARALGLEDR

-411 VILSGDPLSAWTKV
+411 VILSGDPLSAYTKV
-425 EQTWVEGAMIFDR
+425 EQTWVEGTMIYDR
-438 ADPDHRRYAVGG
+438 ANPDHRKYAVGG
-450 YEVYRT
+450 YKVYNT
-456 TAEEDHMIRQLLEGE
+456 TAHEDHMIRQLLEGE

>member
-1 MNARPDHPVGLAAP
+1 MRKRTRPFTLALALAALCVAP
-15 GRTRAASER
+15 PMA
-24 CGTHCLRGL
+24 
-33 LVLASLLVL
+33 
-42 QPALA
+42 A
-47 QDDPHVFR
+47 QDEPHVFR
-55 GARLLPI
+55 GAQVLPI

-67 DDGVLVVQGG
+67 ESGVLVVQGG
-77 RILELGGP
+77 KITDVGGP
-85 DTRAPRRA
+85 DTRTPRGA
-93 VEHDVT
+93 VEHDLS

-109 THSHVGAV
+109 THSHVGSV
-117 SGGDRSSPLHPDVRN
+117 SGGDRSAPLHPDVRN
-132 LDSIDVASDSIWRA
+132 LDSIDVAADSVWRA
-146 RAGGITTINIMSG
+146 RAGGITTLNIMSG

-183 LYCDDPLTG
+183 LYCDDPLNG
-192 ICGGLKMANGTNS
+192 ICGGMKMANGTNS
-205 IGSPPFPGTRSR
+205 IGQPPFPGTRSK

-222 RSLYHDAAAYR
+222 RNLYHEAVAYV

-238 AETAEEG
+238 TEDSEDG
-245 DDDAGAEPTKRDLG
+245 DDEDDDGSGGAAKRDLR
-259 MEALV
+259 MEALAQ
-264 EVLDGRRI
+264 VLAGDRI

-289 REEFGFRVVVQHG
+289 KEEFGFRVVVQHG
-302 TESWKVAEELAAAG
+302 TESWKVAEELAAAN

-330 EETIGWNMEMGAIL
+330 EETIDWNMEMGAIL
-344 ERAGVDVSFNTD
+344 ERAGVDVAFNTD

-362 RLLLRSAAIAV
+362 RLLFRAAAIAV

-378 REKAL
+378 REKAI

-389 PARMLGLEHR
+389 PARMLGLEDR

-411 VILSGDPLSAWTKV
+411 VVLSGDPLSVYSKV
-425 EQTWVEGAMIFDR
+425 EQTWVEGTMIYDR
-438 ADPDHRRYAVGG
+438 SNPDHLKYAVGG
-450 YEVYRT
+450 YKVYRT
-456 TAEEDHMIRQLLEGE
+456 TAEEEEMAQQLLAGETGE

>member
-1 MNARPDHPVGLAAP
+1 MSTRPRLFTVALALA
-15 GRTRAASER
+15 
-24 CGTHCLRGL
+24 
-33 LVLASLLVL
+33 LVP
-42 QPALA
+42 PALPAAA

-62 AGPPI
+62 TGEPI

-77 RILELGGP
+77 RITSVGGP
-85 DTRAPRRA
+85 DTRTPRGA
-93 VEHDVT
+93 VEHDVS

-109 THSHVGAV
+109 THSHVGSV
-117 SGGDRSSPLHPDVRN
+117 SGGDRSSPLHPEVRN

-146 RAGGITTINIMSG
+146 RAGGITTVNIMSG

-205 IGSPPFPGTRSR
+205 IGAPPFPGTRAK

-222 RSLYHDAAAYR
+222 RNLYHEAVEYRDKMAAA
-233 EKMAE
+233 E
-238 AETAEEG
+238 ADE
-245 DDDAGAEPTKRDLG
+245 DDENGGEPARRDLR
-259 MEALV
+259 MESLV

-289 REEFGFRVVVQHG
+289 QEEFGFRVVVQHG

-330 EETIGWNMEMGAIL
+330 EETIDWNMEMGAIL

-362 RLLLRSAAIAV
+362 RLLFRAAAIAV

-378 REKAL
+378 REKAI

-389 PARMLGLEHR
+389 PARALGLEDR

-411 VILSGDPLSAWTKV
+411 VILSGDPLSTYTKV
-425 EQTWVEGAMIFDR
+425 EQTWVEGTMIYDR
-438 ADPDHRRYAVGG
+438 ANPDHRKYAVGG
-450 YEVYRT
+450 YKVYRT
-456 TAEEDHMIRQLLEGE
+456 TAHEDHMIRQLLEGE